1 VLLLSY
7 IYKTSLIMQKTLLFS
22 CILCLSTV
30 LNAQDVCG
38 ELMQLSSAKKNLTR
52 EYRMTSKT
60 AAMGQTLVMEHAKDG
75 NVHQT
80 ISMEMGGQKVK
91 IESIIIGT
99 MMYMKKNDEDWT
111 SNPLDSAQIASIKSQ
126 WENGQLQFFKNCKKL
141 DNQTIEGKT
150 YRLYSGEFDAE
161 AMKKMMSSGSTP
173 MPNADMYSKMEMN
186 FIFYVNA
193 KDDVEKTTLKMSMM
207 GQTFDS
213 EMTYEYDV
221 PVAVVCPPSVKKN

>member
-1 VLLLSY
+1 
-7 IYKTSLIMQKTLLFS
+7 MQKTLLFS

-38 ELMQLSSAKKNLTR
+38 ELMKFNDFKKNVTR
-52 EYRMTSKT
+52 EYRMTSTT

-75 NVHQT
+75 SIHQT
-80 ISMEMGGQKVK
+80 ISMEMGGQKMK

-141 DNQTIEGKT
+141 DNETIEGKT
-150 YRLYSGEFDAE
+150 YRVYTGAFDAE

-173 MPNADMYSKMEMN
+173 MPNAEMYSKMDMN
-186 FIFYVNA
+186 MTFYINA
-193 KDDVEKTTLKMSMM
+193 KDDLEKTNLNIKYM
-207 GQTFDS
+207 GQSFDS